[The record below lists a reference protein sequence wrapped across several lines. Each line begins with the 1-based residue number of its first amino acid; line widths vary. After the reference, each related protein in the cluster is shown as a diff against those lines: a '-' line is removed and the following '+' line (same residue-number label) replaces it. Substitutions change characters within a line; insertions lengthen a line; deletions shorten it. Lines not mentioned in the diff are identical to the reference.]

1 MTSASMRGSR
11 PFKVSHSR
19 SASAPA
25 LPLTARRLSLRS
37 SLLITFWDSVITL
50 QSSNAEIN
58 GQESQPTKQALTQPL
73 AAFAALLGT

>member
-11 PFKVSHSR
+11 PFRVSHSR
-19 SASAPA
+19 SASAPV

-50 QSSNAEIN
+50 DSNTLGISPGYHQQSVV
-58 GQESQPTKQALTQPL
+58 SQTEVSCSKADH
-73 AAFAALLGT
+73 